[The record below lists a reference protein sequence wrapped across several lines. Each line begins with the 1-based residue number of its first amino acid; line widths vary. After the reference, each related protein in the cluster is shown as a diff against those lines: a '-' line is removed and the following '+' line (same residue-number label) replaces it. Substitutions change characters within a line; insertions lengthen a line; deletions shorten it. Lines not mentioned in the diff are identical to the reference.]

1 MSVYDNYYHGRAEI
15 SQDTVTHY
23 SEPIIN
29 LISKIAVI
37 TIDCIYRQIFMDIAL
52 FIRLALSL
60 IDQKWT
66 KTGLH

>member
-1 MSVYDNYYHGRAEI
+1 MYNNYYHGRAEI
-15 SQDTVTHY
+15 SQDTITHY

-37 TIDCIYRQIFMDIAL
+37 TIDCMDHQKFMDIAL
-52 FIRLALSL
+52 LFRLAVSL

-66 KTGLH
+66 KTVLF